1 MRDPNRT
8 TADHIADEFAENFA
22 NEFGDHL
29 EPTLHAGK
37 QMATPSVFPGF
48 AEIPAAPPPRTFH
61 LTSYLIGLLTALV
74 LVGGMNLLLQ
84 RPEPPPI
91 VLQPPPT
98 PAPTATPL
106 PTATVA
112 PIVIFVS
119 GAVRQPGMYEL
130 TANGRVGDALAAA
143 GGLMLQANVALINQ
157 AERLW
162 DGAQVHVPFVATA
175 AAPVAQVAPVAEA
188 IIPQP
193 VQPEAAAPPAG
204 ISGVAVVP
212 AGRSGL
218 EGNSAGGLININQ
231 ASPTALE
238 TLPGIGPNKAAAIVA
253 NRPYSTIEDLERVPG
268 IGAKTLEQL
277 RPLVTVE

>member
-1 MRDPNRT
+1 MRNPNRT
-8 TADHIADEFAENFA
+8 TANHVADDFADTFA

-29 EPTLHAGK
+29 EPTLHTENQIA
-37 QMATPSVFPGF
+37 APAVFPHL
-48 AEIPAAPPPRTFH
+48 AEVPAAPPPRTFH

-84 RPEPPPI
+84 RPEPSPI

-98 PAPTATPL
+98 LAPTATPL

-175 AAPVAQVAPVAEA
+175 AAPVAQIAPVAEA
-188 IIPQP
+188 IIQQP
-193 VQPEAAAPPAG
+193 LLPEAAAPPAG
-204 ISGVAVVP
+204 LSGAAVVP

-218 EGNSAGGLININQ
+218 EGNSAGGLLNINR
-231 ASPTALE
+231 ASPTELE
-238 TLPGIGPNKAAAIVA
+238 TLPGIGASKAAAIVA
-253 NRPYSTIEDLERVPG
+253 NRPYSTVEDLERVPG
-268 IGAKTLEQL
+268 IGAKTVEQL